1 MTTPQIIMRAATS
14 EDLTILLQFQQ
25 GIVETER
32 PFDPT
37 LQEGELHYHN
47 IPAIIASP
55 DAELVVAQIDGRIV
69 GCGYG
74 QIREAETYLRHAKY
88 CYVGLVFV
96 LPEYRGIGVNQAI
109 LDSLKNWSRARNIF
123 EMRLEVYAD
132 NARAKRAYEKTGFVP
147 HMLVMR
153 TDLSK

>member
-1 MTTPQIIMRAATS
+1 MTTPPIVMRTATI
-14 EDLTILLQFQQ
+14 EDLPILLQFQQ
-25 GIVETER
+25 GIVEAER

-37 LQEGELHYHN
+37 LGEGELIYHD
-47 IPAIIASP
+47 IPAIIASA
-55 DAELVVAQIDGRIV
+55 DAELVVATIDGKIV

-74 QIREAETYLRHAKY
+74 QIRDAETYLRHAKY

-96 LPEYRGIGVNQAI
+96 LPAYRGMGVNQAI
-109 LDSLKNWSRARNIF
+109 LDALKEWSRARNIF

-132 NARAKRAYEKTGFVP
+132 NVRAKRAYEKTGFVP

-153 TDLSK
+153 TDLSI

>member
-1 MTTPQIIMRAATS
+1 MRPATT
-14 EDLTILLQFQQ
+14 EDLAIVLQFEQ

-37 LQEGELHYHN
+37 LQDGELHYHDL
-47 IPAIIASP
+47 PRIISSS
-55 DAELVVAQIDGRIV
+55 DAELVVALMDGRIV

-74 QIREAETYLRHAKY
+74 QIRDAEHYLRHAKY

-96 LPEYRGIGVNQAI
+96 LPEYRGMGVNQAI
-109 LDSLKNWSRARNIF
+109 INALKDWSRARNIF
-123 EMRLEVYAD
+123 EMRLEVYD
-132 NARAKRAYEKTGFVP
+132 NNERAKRAYEKVGFVP

-153 TDLSK
+153 ADLSK

>member
-1 MTTPQIIMRAATS
+1 MPHITTRAATID
-14 EDLTILLQFQQ
+14 DLDIVLRFEQ

-37 LQEGELHYHN
+37 LKEGELHYHDL
-47 IPAIIASP
+47 PAIISSS
-55 DAELVVAQIDGRIV
+55 DAELIVALVDGRIV

-74 QIREAETYLRHAKY
+74 QIRDAEAYLRHATY
-88 CYVGLVFV
+88 CYVGLIFV

-109 LDSLKNWSRARNIF
+109 IDVLKSWSRARNIF
-123 EMRLEVYAD
+123 EMRLEVYDD
-132 NARAKRAYEKTGFVP
+132 NARAKRAYEKAGFTP

-153 TDLSK
+153 TDLSVY